1 MEKLIGRINEL
12 AAKKKNETIS
22 PAELE
27 EQAKLRQEYIAIFR
41 SNFKEHISQIKV
53 VDEEGNDVTPE
64 KVKQLRTNNVVN

>member
-12 AAKKKNETIS
+12 AAKKKNGTIS